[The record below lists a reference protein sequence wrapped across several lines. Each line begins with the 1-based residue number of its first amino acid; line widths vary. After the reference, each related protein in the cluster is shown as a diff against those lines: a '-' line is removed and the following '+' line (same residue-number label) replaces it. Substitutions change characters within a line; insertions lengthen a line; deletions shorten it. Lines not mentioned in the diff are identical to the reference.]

1 MTFDEFLAG
10 IALGD
15 LELSVRTSNL
25 LRERGVRTALDL
37 HRSFGKEHGSA
48 MPSVIGRRGAR
59 DVREVIAYLTAEYRR
74 QHTMTENTKDTR
86 KTVNRSDVENQTA
99 AAIATWL
106 QAHALQRCAG
116 AVVAD
121 AHGTTV
127 NAAAAQTMLQVAAAI
142 GNGEWRPGWQP
153 PATSVTIDNS

>member
-1 MTFDEFLAG
+1 MTD
-10 IALGD
+10 
-15 LELSVRTSNL
+15 TP
-25 LRERGVRTALDL
+25 
-37 HRSFGKEHGSA
+37 KE
-48 MPSVIGRRGAR
+48 
-59 DVREVIAYLTAEYRR
+59 
-74 QHTMTENTKDTR
+74 TR
-86 KTVNRSDVENQTA
+86 KTLNRSDVENQTA
-99 AAIATWL
+99 ATIAAWL